1 MNLIEV
7 FTKFPDH
14 EACIEHLEDLRFGDS
29 PHCPH
34 CNSPRVARKADKER
48 IGRWNCHECHSS
60 FNVLSGTLF
69 QGTKIQ
75 LQFWFLAI
83 SLMVNAK
90 KSISSCQL
98 ARDLDINQKSAWYIQ
113 QRIRA
118 EMASKQQ
125 EIVLQGVIEADETY
139 VGGKPRKQ
147 NRHNDDD
154 APKAP
159 RGRATSKTPVIG
171 AVERGGKVVAEVA
184 HDLTGKGILKFIS
197 KSVDTTGSL
206 LITDEYRAYNAA
218 RRMMPHSIVNHSKV
232 YAEGATHTNTI
243 EGVWSLLKRAW
254 YGSHHHYAKAWL
266 PLYVAEACW
275 KYNNRNEQ
283 HAFNTFMRGCF
294 A

>member
-1 MNLIEV
+1 MNLVEV
-7 FTKFPDH
+7 FTKYPDH
-14 EACIEHLEDLRFGDS
+14 AACIEHLEELRFGDS
-29 PHCPH
+29 PYCPH
-34 CNSPRVARKADKER
+34 CGSSRVARKADNGR
-48 IGRWNCHECHSS
+48 VGRWNCHECRSS

-69 QGTKIQ
+69 QGTKVQ
-75 LQFWFLAI
+75 LQLWFLAI

-98 ARDLDINQKSAWYIQ
+98 ARDLDVNQKTAWYMQ

-125 EIVLQGVIEADETY
+125 EIVLQGVIEADETWI
-139 VGGKPRKQ
+139 GGKPRKP
-147 NRHNDDD
+147 NRRDDD
-154 APKAP
+154 GPGAP
-159 RGRATSKTPVIG
+159 RGRATAKTPVIG

-184 HDLTGKGILKFIS
+184 RDLTGKGILKFIR
-197 KSVDTTGSL
+197 KSVDTSGSL

-218 RRMMPHSIVNHSKV
+218 RRMMPHSVVNHRRE
-232 YAEGATHTNTI
+232 YASGSSHTNTI

-254 YGSHHHYAKAWL
+254 YGSHHHYAKEWL

-275 KYNNRNEQ
+275 KYNNRRERN
-283 HAFNTFMRGCF
+283 AFGQFMQGCF